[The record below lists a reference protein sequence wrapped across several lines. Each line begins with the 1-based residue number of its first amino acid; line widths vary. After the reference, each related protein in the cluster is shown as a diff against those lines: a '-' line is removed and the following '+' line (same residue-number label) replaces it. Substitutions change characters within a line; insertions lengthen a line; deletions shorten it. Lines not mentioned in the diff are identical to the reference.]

1 VSGQAIDR
9 TPLCDCAAM
18 TAAQRLC
25 WQTLKETQ
33 KLAGLGLAMH
43 KEQDTQILVELV
55 MKQVTC

>member
-9 TPLCDCAAM
+9 TPLCDCAA
-18 TAAQRLC
+18 AQRLS

-43 KEQDTQILVELV
+43 KEQDTQIPVELV
-55 MKQVTC
+55 MKQVPC

>member
-1 VSGQAIDR
+1 
-9 TPLCDCAAM
+9 M

-25 WQTLKETQ
+25 WQTLKEKQ